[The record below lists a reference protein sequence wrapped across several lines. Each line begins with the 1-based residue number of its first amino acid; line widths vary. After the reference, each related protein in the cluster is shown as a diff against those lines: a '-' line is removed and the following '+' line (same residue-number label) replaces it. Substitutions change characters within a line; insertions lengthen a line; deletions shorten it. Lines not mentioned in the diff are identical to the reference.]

1 MTTEEKLKH
10 FEESSMERARAQ
22 SMEIIAKHQEALAQ
36 VEQEHKETKLRQAD
50 LQIHTETESLKHQ
63 INMAL
68 SKEQV
73 DIRRRITKHQNDL
86 KDALFQEVES
96 RLESF
101 RSTKQYQELLISQI
115 QKILEMAQ
123 GEEVTIYLDPADSSL
138 QKTLEKTCKTPL
150 TLSAYSFLGGTRA
163 VLPARH
169 ILIDNSFESRLAEEK
184 EAFTFEGGASHE

>member
-73 DIRRRITKHQNDL
+73 DIRRRITKHQNEL
-86 KDALFQEVES
+86 KDTLFQEVES

-138 QKTLEKTCKTPL
+138 RETLEKTCKTPL

-169 ILIDNSFESRLAEEK
+169 ILIDNSFESKLAEEK